1 MTTGP
6 RLVPL
11 GRRLV
16 PGVLALGLFGVLA
29 LVVVGTNFGEFAS
42 FEDVSV
48 TSAIGYALF
57 DFETLQQREGVP
69 GTEPFL
75 IAFLLIAVVLDAALD
90 ASLVLAKREDD
101 ERPARPASFGPPS
114 DASPGGDAATDG
126 GRDRVGEERHG
137 AGDGTSDGGRTD
149 GHRAGDGTSDGGR
162 TDGHGAGDGTSD
174 TGPTDD
180 RGGDDR

>member
-6 RLVPL
+6 RVVPL

-75 IAFLLIAVVLDAALD
+75 ISFLLIAVVLDAALD
-90 ASLVLAKREDD
+90 ASLVLAKRESD
-101 ERPARPASFGPPS
+101 EKPARPSAFGPPS

-126 GRDRVGEERHG
+126 GET
-137 AGDGTSDGGRTD
+137 ATDGGRDQPTYGSPNTTETD
-149 GHRAGDGTSDGGR
+149 RQPANDENPGNPPDHSRDAN
-162 TDGHGAGDGTSD
+162 
-174 TGPTDD
+174 
-180 RGGDDR
+180 GGDDR